1 MALPFGTWIQA
12 IALVWLLARRSQIV
26 HAATILKMI
35 IFAVVASLVSAGLA
49 VLVTSPFMDSAREV
63 GVLAG
68 TAAAGVGT
76 IVGLVAYVGL
86 TVLARRQEALPVLRL
101 VASALPPRARA
112 LLLRGEVSS

>member
-1 MALPFGTWIQA
+1 
-12 IALVWLLARRSQIV
+12 
-26 HAATILKMI
+26 MI
-35 IFAVVASLVSAGLA
+35 IFAVVASLASGGLA
-49 VLVTSPFMDSAREV
+49 VLVTSPFMESARQV

-76 IVGLVAYVGL
+76 IVGLAAYVGL

-101 VASALPPRARA
+101 VASQLPPRVRA